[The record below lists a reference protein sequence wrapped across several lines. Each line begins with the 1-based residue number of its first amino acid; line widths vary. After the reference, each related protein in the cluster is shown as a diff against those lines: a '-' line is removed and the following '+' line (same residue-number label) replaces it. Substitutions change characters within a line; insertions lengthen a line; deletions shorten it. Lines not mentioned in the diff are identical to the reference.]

1 MAPARE
7 HDETEAAE
15 AREPAASTQTGPG
28 GETIAARLTSEQVWR
43 ALRRASFAVVRYI
56 TPAGEPRSSGVVY
69 ATDGRR
75 LYVAVASDSWKARHI
90 AASTRVAVTVPVRRG
105 GPLSLLFPIPPASIS
120 FRGTAIVHPAGP
132 MADRAVPKQLVTL
145 LPAERQAWCRVLE
158 ILPEGQFLTYGLG
171 VSLTQMRRPAAA
183 LARVPGGH
191 AGRQGGMT

>member
-1 MAPARE
+1 VATSHE
-7 HDETEAAE
+7 HDETRVSGAREAA
-15 AREPAASTQTGPG
+15 AGTGTGAG
-28 GETIAARLTSEQVWR
+28 GEAIAARLTSEQVWR
-43 ALRRASFAVVRYI
+43 ALGRASFAVVSYT

-90 AASTRVAVTVPVRRG
+90 APSTQVAVTVPVRRG
-105 GPLSLLFPIPPASIS
+105 GLLSLMFPIPPASIS
-120 FRGTAIVHPAGP
+120 FRGAAIVRPSGP
-132 MADRAVPKQLVTL
+132 LADRAVPKQLVSL

-183 LARVPGGH
+183 LARVPVATPDGE
-191 AGRQGGMT
+191 AA